1 MATAALRRVFHGEQ
15 RGPAPFA
22 ARGQALKD
30 AQEDEQQ
37 GSSDADGGV
46 GRQHTDQSGGHTH
59 EDQGAGEHLLAP
71 DAVAQVA
78 RDGGAEGAEEEADA
92 QGCPG
97 ENLREAGVIAAGGGE
112 ELRTEHEAGGLGVDE
127 EVVPLDGR
135 AYERGAKDA
144 PVF

>member
-1 MATAALRRVFHGEQ
+1 VAAPALRRALHGEQ
-15 RGPAPFA
+15 GGAAPLTTRGET
-22 ARGQALKD
+22 RKD
-30 AQEDEQQ
+30 AQEDEQE
-37 GSSDADGGV
+37 GSRDAEGGV
-46 GRQHTDQSGGHTH
+46 GRQLADQSGGDTH

-135 AYERGAKDA
+135 AYERGA
-144 PVF
+144 